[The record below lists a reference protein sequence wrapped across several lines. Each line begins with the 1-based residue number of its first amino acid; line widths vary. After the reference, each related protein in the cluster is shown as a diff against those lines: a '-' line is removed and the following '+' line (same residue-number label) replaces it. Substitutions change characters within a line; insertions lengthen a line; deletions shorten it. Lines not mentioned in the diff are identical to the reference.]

1 MKALSEA
8 RMPALLILNQMAGPM
23 TWELAEDLGKAL
35 GSVALLTG
43 HPDTLAKGSTPAVQ
57 LFAAAPYQRNS
68 YARRALSWLRYLW
81 QALAWLWR
89 WPATTPLLLFSN
101 PPLLPWLG
109 YLMRRLRGQRYAVM
123 VHDVYPDC
131 LVRLGILSER
141 HLVTRIWYRLN
152 RSVYET
158 ADVVMTLSEGMA
170 ANLERQF
177 DPARTNA
184 GCIEVIPPWGDTE
197 VIRPLPKEEN
207 PFAIQHG
214 QVGKLTVLYSGNLG
228 LSHDLGTMVEAARRL
243 QDREDIHFMIIGAGS
258 RWAEMEKAAREL
270 PNLTLLPY
278 QPEEVLP
285 FSLATGDVA
294 VISLDRGFEGV
305 SMASKTYYMMAAG
318 AAILGLSKRPSD
330 LQMIVEQHQC
340 GINVEPGDV
349 DGFVQA
355 ISRFQADARFLEACR
370 SAARRAAEVEFSR
383 SINVRRILS
392 TIAEFLPESAT
403 VNEHRRMA

>member
-1 MKALSEA
+1 MGDGNPVMADSGA
-8 RMPALLILNQMAGPM
+8 PRLLILNQMASPM

-57 LFAAAPYQRNS
+57 LFAAAPYQRNG
-68 YARRALSWLRYLW
+68 YGRRALSWLRYLW
-81 QALAWLWR
+81 QASVWLWR
-89 WPATTPLLLFSN
+89 WPAATRLLLFSN

-131 LVRLGILSER
+131 LLRLGILSER
-141 HLVTRIWYRLN
+141 HPVTRIWYRLN
-152 RSVYET
+152 RSTYER

-177 DPARTNA
+177 DPARTSA
-184 GCIEVIPPWGDTE
+184 GCIEVIYPWADTDM
-197 VIRPLPKEEN
+197 IRPLPKEEN
-207 PFAIQHG
+207 WFAIQHG

-228 LSHDLGTMVEAARRL
+228 LSHDFGTMVEAARRL

-258 RWAEMEKAAREL
+258 RWTEIERAASEL
-270 PNLTLLPY
+270 PNLIFLPY

-285 FSLATGDVA
+285 FSLATGDVT
-294 VISLDRGFEGV
+294 VVSLDYGFEGI
-305 SMASKTYYMMAAG
+305 SMPSKTYYMMAAG

-330 LQMIVEQHQC
+330 LQMIIEQYQC
-340 GINVEPGDV
+340 GISVEPGDV
-349 DGFVQA
+349 DGFVGAILKCRNDTSFLSHCRKAARATAEGEFSREVNTQRVYQA
-355 ISRFQADARFLEACR
+355 ISPLVLRRWK
-370 SAARRAAEVEFSR
+370 SA
-383 SINVRRILS
+383 
-392 TIAEFLPESAT
+392 
-403 VNEHRRMA
+403 